1 MANAL
6 NILHAFRSAY
16 PSLATWLSQSSKSE
30 LIVDDSV
37 QGCIFVP
44 VGSVQ
49 GFYVENPAGRTFYLI
64 QIDDRLLPQQR
75 GGQCDGAF
83 IYDESINLL
92 EFKTNTT
99 TFNKNTVRKHY
110 NKAVNQ
116 LKNTLLRFTRAG
128 VDVHTQAA
136 NVEAHICFNNTFP
149 RKRASESNRAVKFAL
164 ATGGVGLFFEGTKK
178 I

>member
-44 VGSVQ
+44 VGSAQ
-49 GFYVENPAGRTFYLI
+49 SFYVENPAGRTFYLI
-64 QIDDRLLPQQR
+64 QIDNRLLPQQR
-75 GGQCDGAF
+75 GGQCDCAF
-83 IYDESINLL
+83 VYDESINLL

-110 NKAVNQ
+110 SKAVSQ

-128 VDVHTQAA
+128 VDVHMLAA

-164 ATGGVGLFFEGTKK
+164 DTGGVGLFFEGTKK